1 MLNNL
6 SKIIVL
12 IGKKNLLILCTLI
25 PIGLFSIFLEI
36 FSIAS
41 FLPLMQ
47 QGFGG
52 GNISTNNSLS
62 KIAEALINYFNNFNY
77 LLIFVLSTVVVKNIF
92 LLCQNYYA
100 LTISKRI
107 YLFISDQ
114 LFISR
119 MSQEYLSFIKN
130 SSASFIKDLRETTII
145 FRVYLDALIQFF
157 IEITITIVITVF
169 LLLLNFKITA
179 VIFSLFGTVVILFA
193 IISKNFSQ
201 RVGRKQNEAAEDI
214 NSALINSYHNF
225 VDVKLYKENSFF
237 QKIYS
242 AANEVYAE
250 YSKKMFFIF
259 SIPKSVMELAIVI
272 FLIAFF
278 IYFREI
284 EYRQHIGIFAI
295 YLVAIYRLLPSATK
309 LSNLKMQLNSQSF
322 SVDIIYNAIKNS
334 SKKIKKIKKIKSHIS
349 FKNVSFSYDKK
360 NIVLKNKNF
369 LFKKNSITCL
379 YGKSGGGKTTLVR
392 LIAGLIEP
400 NMGGKI
406 ILDNKILY
414 KNLSLNIA
422 YVSQNFF
429 IMKDTLANNIV
440 FNGKEKIDLEK
451 IDSIMSMLDLSSVM
465 KKKKINYDSMLTEDA
480 SVFSGGQRQRIAI
493 ARALYRD
500 AEVIIFDESTNALD
514 LKTEQRI
521 IKNLHQIKS
530 DKIIIIISHRKE
542 TKKNCDVSYDLS

>member
-1 MLNNL
+1 
-6 SKIIVL
+6 
-12 IGKKNLLILCTLI
+12 
-25 PIGLFSIFLEI
+25 
-36 FSIAS
+36 
-41 FLPLMQ
+41 
-47 QGFGG
+47 
-52 GNISTNNSLS
+52 
-62 KIAEALINYFNNFNY
+62 
-77 LLIFVLSTVVVKNIF
+77 
-92 LLCQNYYA
+92 
-100 LTISKRI
+100 
-107 YLFISDQ
+107 
-114 LFISR
+114 
-119 MSQEYLSFIKN
+119 
-130 SSASFIKDLRETTII
+130 
-145 FRVYLDALIQFF
+145 
-157 IEITITIVITVF
+157 
-169 LLLLNFKITA
+169 
-179 VIFSLFGTVVILFA
+179 
-193 IISKNFSQ
+193 
-201 RVGRKQNEAAEDI
+201 
-214 NSALINSYHNF
+214 
-225 VDVKLYKENSFF
+225 
-237 QKIYS
+237 
-242 AANEVYAE
+242 
-250 YSKKMFFIF
+250 
-259 SIPKSVMELAIVI
+259 
-272 FLIAFF
+272 
-278 IYFREI
+278 
-284 EYRQHIGIFAI
+284 
-295 YLVAIYRLLPSATK
+295 
-309 LSNLKMQLNSQSF
+309 MQLNSQSF